1 MIIVRMAIDNVKQ
14 IKGLKDIE
22 EIDRLLDTAKYRIW
36 KTVERYTEKSI
47 DKHADTKRDIDFKI
61 DFEYRNI

>member
-36 KTVERYTEKSI
+36 KTVERYTEKSRQTCRH
-47 DKHADTKRDIDFKI
+47 KKR
-61 DFEYRNI
+61 YRF